1 MHTAWIQHVKEKK
14 KNDLLWLMRH
24 HLYVYIYQQYN
35 AEHSSQAILHL
46 KGKKAINKKNLQMHT
61 RTNKQIK

>member
-1 MHTAWIQHVKEKK
+1 MQ
-14 KNDLLWLMRH
+14 H

-46 KGKKAINKKNLQMHT
+46 KGNKAINKKTLQMHT
-61 RTNKQIK
+61 RTNKRIK